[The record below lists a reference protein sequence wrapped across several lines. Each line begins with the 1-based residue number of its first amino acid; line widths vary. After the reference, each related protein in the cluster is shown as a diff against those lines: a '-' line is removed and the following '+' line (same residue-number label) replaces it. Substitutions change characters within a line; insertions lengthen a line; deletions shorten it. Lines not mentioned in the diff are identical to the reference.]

1 MSESS
6 ADDTLPSGD
15 GNAPEMKLLIYSH
28 FFAPSIGGVEN
39 AVQSLAG
46 GLLAL
51 PAPQGSREFDVTVV
65 TQTARGEVD
74 DAAYPFRVLRQP
86 SLIRLWQ
93 AIREADVIH
102 IAGPALLP
110 MALGFLVRRPVVIEH
125 HGYQAICPN
134 GLLLHQPDGSI
145 CPGHFQAKHY
155 GECWRCQR
163 SEISPLPT
171 FISLLL
177 LFPRRWLS
185 RKAAA
190 NLAISHHVMA
200 RHALPRSSVLYYG
213 IDDPLGERSLFSP
226 PLDAA
231 ARLCFAYVGRFVT
244 EKGIPILLQAAA
256 ILRNE
261 AREFEVRLIGDGPL
275 RPELEALITQNG
287 LASCVR
293 ITGYLTGARLAEA
306 LRDVRVVV
314 MPSVWEETAGLAAME
329 QMMRGRLVI
338 ASKIGGLAEVV
349 DEAGLTFPAGDAQA
363 LADCMLKVLQD
374 PSIIES
380 IGRTA
385 RDRALRFFRRERM
398 IDAHERIYHELSNAT
413 KV

>member
-1 MSESS
+1 VIGDRISRRFDLVRAGS
-6 ADDTLPSGD
+6 ADDILPSGD
-15 GNAPEMKLLIYSH
+15 GNAPEMKLLIYFH

-93 AIREADVIH
+93 AIREADAIH

-110 MALGFLVRRPVVIEH
+110 MALSFLAGRPVVIEH

-134 GLLLHQPDGSI
+134 GLLVHQPDGSI

-155 GECWRCQR
+155 RECWRCQR
-163 SEISPLPT
+163 SELSPLRT

-190 NLAISHHVMA
+190 NLAISHHVTRA
-200 RHALPRSSVLYYG
+200 FVGSS
-213 IDDPLGERSLFSP
+213 P
-226 PLDAA
+226 
-231 ARLCFAYVGRFVT
+231 
-244 EKGIPILLQAAA
+244 Q
-256 ILRNE
+256 
-261 AREFEVRLIGDGPL
+261 
-275 RPELEALITQNG
+275 TQ
-287 LASCVR
+287 R
-293 ITGYLTGARLAEA
+293 
-306 LRDVRVVV
+306 
-314 MPSVWEETAGLAAME
+314 
-329 QMMRGRLVI
+329 Q
-338 ASKIGGLAEVV
+338 
-349 DEAGLTFPAGDAQA
+349 
-363 LADCMLKVLQD
+363 
-374 PSIIES
+374 
-380 IGRTA
+380 
-385 RDRALRFFRRERM
+385 
-398 IDAHERIYHELSNAT
+398 
-413 KV
+413 

>member
-1 MSESS
+1 
-6 ADDTLPSGD
+6 
-15 GNAPEMKLLIYSH
+15 MKLLIYSH
-28 FFAPSIGGVEN
+28 FFAPNIGGVES

-46 GLLAL
+46 GLQGL
-51 PAPQGSREFDVTVV
+51 PAPQGREFDVTVV

-74 DAAYPFRVLRQP
+74 DTAYPFRVLRQP
-86 SLIRLWQ
+86 NLIRLWR

-110 MALGFLVRRPVVIEH
+110 MVLGFLAGRPVAIEH

-145 CPGHFQAKHY
+145 CPGHFQAKRY

-163 SEISPLPT
+163 IQLSRLRT

-177 LFPRRWLS
+177 MFPRHWLP
-185 RKAAA
+185 RKAAV
-190 NLAISHHVMA
+190 NLAISHHVMV
-200 RHALPRSSVLYYG
+200 RHALPRSSVLHYG
-213 IDDPLGERSLFSP
+213 IDDPLGEGSGPSP

-231 ARLCFAYVGRFVT
+231 DRLCFAYVGRFVP

-261 AREFEVRLIGDGPL
+261 GREFEVRLIGDGL
-275 RPELEALITQNG
+275 QRPELEALITQNG
-287 LASCVR
+287 LSSCAR
-293 ITGYLTGARLAEA
+293 ITGYLSGARLAEA

-314 MPSVWEETAGLAAME
+314 MPSVWEETAGLAAIE

-380 IGRTA
+380 VGRRA
-385 RDRALRFFRRERM
+385 RDRALLLFRRERM
-398 IDAHERIYHELSNAT
+398 IEGHARVYREVFESGDR
-413 KV
+413 